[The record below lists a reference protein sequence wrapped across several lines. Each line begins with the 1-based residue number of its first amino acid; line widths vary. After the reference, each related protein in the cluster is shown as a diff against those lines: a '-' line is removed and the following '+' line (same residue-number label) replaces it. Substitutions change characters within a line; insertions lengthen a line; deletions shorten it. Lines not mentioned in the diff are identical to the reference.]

1 MAVYFSPNQFSFM
14 KQKRFYL
21 TLALLLGM
29 VSFTL
34 AQINVSGKVTSNT
47 GESLIGANIL
57 EKGTTNGAVT
67 DLDGNFNLRVQAG
80 ATLQVTMIGFESKEV
95 AVGNQSVINIT
106 LIEGA
111 TLGEVVVTALGIE
124 RAQKTLTYAAQKIG
138 GEDIN
143 EVRDANFVNTLSGKV
158 AGMTITQAAG
168 GPGSATRVV
177 LRGNRSIQGNNNAL
191 FVIDGVPVDNTT
203 VGGSVGN
210 DFGGYNGSDG
220 AANINP
226 DDIESMSILK
236 GAAAAVLYGSRAAN
250 GVILITTKKGKAGK
264 LSVDVN
270 SGIVTEA
277 PTILPDV
284 QNEFGQGNGGV
295 SNTTSSGSWGGKATT
310 YSDNI
315 SAFFRDAI
323 SLNNSIGIRGGTEKM
338 QTYLSYSNAQ
348 NQGII
353 PNNELKRNTIT
364 LRINN
369 QLTSRLSTDAK
380 VTYTNQVINNKI
392 KVGEESGIVMN
403 LYKVPRSIS
412 DATMQD
418 FEDESGNPKYWTSS
432 SIYMNPYWT
441 LNRTLNSEN
450 RNRITSL
457 LAANYQLTDWLKI
470 TGRASIDRYTDK
482 VTRTFYDKTLL
493 FAQQG
498 GSYEEGYYDVM
509 ERNLEAFLTGGNKLT
524 ESISINYVAGTSVS
538 RREFSQTF
546 ASAQGLLVPNKFDL
560 SFARNRSTGT
570 SNVKREIQS
579 VFASAQISL
588 KDYLFL
594 DLTGRNDWAST
605 LPPESNSYFY
615 PSVGLNAILSEMT
628 NLPDWVSFMKVR
640 GSWTRVGN
648 DVPQGILLQTYSFEQ
663 GGTGGFIRR
672 DGTQPIP
679 DAKPELTTS
688 LEFGLDWRLFK
699 NRVGID
705 LTWYKTN
712 SVNQLLQL
720 ELAAPSGFDRQ
731 YINAGNIQNT
741 GVELTLNLGV
751 IRKEAGLNWDI
762 TVNYAKNNPKV
773 VELHPDIKQAFL
785 GGGYGRTAGPLVQ
798 EGGKFGDLYSEGW
811 KRDAQG
817 RLLVDASGKPVGSG
831 AGGTLVGN
839 YNPDFMLGFTNTF
852 TLNRLSLN
860 ILIDGRFGGVMTS
873 GTEANLAFDGT
884 ASYTTAN
891 RTGGWVLD
899 AVTASGE
906 KNTKA
911 IDAETFWTTVSGG
924 RYSWGELFTY
934 DATNVRIRELALGYD
949 FKLNSKFIR
958 SAKLSLVS
966 RNLLFLYRGNAI
978 LDIPGVPTRKLN
990 FDPDINLGSGNYQGV
1005 EYGNLPSTRTIG
1017 LNLKLTF

>member
-1 MAVYFSPNQFSFM
+1 M
-14 KQKRFYL
+14 KQKKVYF
-21 TLALLLGM
+21 TIALLLGWA
-29 VSFTL
+29 SFAWT
-34 AQINVSGKVTSNT
+34 QTTVSGKVSSNS
-47 GESLIGANIL
+47 GEALIGANIL
-57 EKGTTNGAVT
+57 EKGTTNGTVT
-67 DLDGNFNLRVQAG
+67 DIDGNFSLKVQAG
-80 ATLQVTMIGFESKEV
+80 ATLQVSMTGFETKEIT
-95 AVGNQSVINIT
+95 VGNQTLVNIT
-106 LIEGA
+106 LVEGA
-111 TLGEVVVTALGIE
+111 LLDEFVVTALGIPRE
-124 RAQKTLTYAAQKIG
+124 QKALTYATQKIG

-158 AGMTITQAAG
+158 AGITITQAAG

-191 FVIDGVPVDNTT
+191 FVIDGVPVDNST
-203 VGGSVGN
+203 VGGNVGN

-226 DDIESMSILK
+226 DDIESMTILK

-250 GVILITTKKGKAGK
+250 GVIMITTKKGKAGRI
-264 LSVDVN
+264 SVDVN
-270 SGIVTEA
+270 SGIVTES

-310 YSDNI
+310 FPDNI
-315 SAFFRDAI
+315 SSFFRNAT
-323 SLNNSIGIRGGTEKM
+323 SLNNSIGITGGTDKM
-338 QTYLSYSNAQ
+338 QTYLSFSNAQ
-348 NQGII
+348 SQGII
-353 PNNELKRNTIT
+353 PNNDLNRNTIT

-369 QLTSRLSTDAK
+369 QISSKLSTDAK

-412 DATMQD
+412 DESMQD
-418 FEDESGNPKYWTSS
+418 FEDQNGNPKYWTSS

-441 LNRTLNSEN
+441 LNRVLNDEN

-457 LAANYQLTDWLKI
+457 LAANYQLAPWLTL
-470 TGRASIDRYTDK
+470 TGRASFDRYTDK

-498 GSYEEGYYDVM
+498 GSYQEGYFDVL
-509 ERNLEAFLTGGNKLT
+509 ERNLEAFLTGNKKLG
-524 ESISINYVAGTSVS
+524 ESLNLNFVAGTSVS
-538 RREFSQTF
+538 RREFSSTF
-546 ASAQGLLVPNKFDL
+546 AFAQGLLVPNKFDL
-560 SFARNRSTGT
+560 SFARNRATGS

-579 VFASAQISL
+579 VFASAQIAF
-588 KDYLFL
+588 KDYLNVE
-594 DLTGRNDWAST
+594 LTGRNDWAST
-605 LPPESNSYFY
+605 LPPENNSYFY
-615 PSVGLNAILSEMT
+615 PSVGVNAILSEMT
-628 NLPDWVSFMKVR
+628 NMPNWIDFLKVR

-672 DGTQPIP
+672 DGTLPIP

-688 LEFGLDWRLFK
+688 LEFGLDWRMFK
-699 NRVGID
+699 NRLNFD

-712 SVNQLLQL
+712 SINQLLQL

-741 GVELTLNLGV
+741 GIELTANLGV
-751 IRKEAGLNWDI
+751 IRKDGGFNWDI

-817 RLLVDASGKPVGSG
+817 RLIVDANGKPVGSG
-831 AGGTLVGN
+831 AGATLVGN
-839 YNPDFMLGFTNTF
+839 YNPDFMLGIANTF
-852 TLNRLSLN
+852 SLDRLSLN
-860 ILIDGRFGGVMTS
+860 VLIDGRFGGVMTS

-891 RTGGWVLD
+891 RAGNWVLD

-911 IDAETFWTTVSGG
+911 INAETFWTTVSGG

-949 FKLNSKFIR
+949 FKINSTFIR
-958 SAKLSLVS
+958 SAKLSLVG

-990 FDPDINLGSGNYQGV
+990 FDPDINLGAGNYQGV

-1017 LNLKLTF
+1017 LNLKLGF

>member
-1 MAVYFSPNQFSFM
+1 M
-14 KQKRFYL
+14 KRFYF
-21 TLALLLGM
+21 TIALLLGM
-29 VSFTL
+29 VSFAL
-34 AQINVSGKVTSNT
+34 AQSTVSGKVTSNS
-47 GESLIGANIL
+47 GDPLVGVNVL
-57 EKGTTNGAVT
+57 EKGTVNGAVT
-67 DLDGNFNLRVQAG
+67 DLDGNFSLRVQSG
-80 ATLQVTMIGFESKEV
+80 ATLQVSFIGFETKEI
-95 AVGNQSVINIT
+95 AVGNQTVINIT
-106 LIEGA
+106 LAEGS

-124 RAQKTLTYAAQKIG
+124 RAQKTLTYATQKIG
-138 GEDIN
+138 GDKTN

-158 AGMTITQAAG
+158 AGLTVTQAAG

-203 VGGSVGN
+203 AGGSVGN

-226 DDIESMSILK
+226 DDIESTTILK

-264 LSVDVN
+264 INVNVN
-270 SGIVTEA
+270 SGIVTES
-277 PTILPDV
+277 PTILPDL
-284 QNEFGQGNGGV
+284 QNEYGQGNGGV

-315 SAFFRDAI
+315 SAFFRNATSI
-323 SLNNSIGIRGGTEKM
+323 NNSVGITGGTEKM
-338 QTYLSYSNAQ
+338 QTYLSFTNVQ

-353 PNNELKRNTIT
+353 PNNDLKRNTIT

-369 QLTSRLSTDAK
+369 QISKRLSTDAK

-403 LYKVPRSIS
+403 LYKIPRSIS
-412 DATMQD
+412 DESIQS

-441 LNRTLNSEN
+441 LNRTLNDEN

-470 TGRASIDRYTDK
+470 TGRASLDRYTDR
-482 VTRTFYDKTLL
+482 VTRSFYDKTLL

-498 GSYEEGYYDVM
+498 GSYQEGYYDVM
-509 ERNLEAFLTGGNKLT
+509 ERNLELFLNGYNKITKDL
-524 ESISINYVAGTSVS
+524 SVNYILGTSSS
-538 RREFSQTF
+538 RREFSSTF
-546 ASAQGLLVPNKFDL
+546 ASAQGLLVPNRFDL
-560 SFARNRSTGT
+560 SFARNRAT
-570 SNVKREIQS
+570 SSSSVKREIQS
-579 VFASAQISL
+579 VFASAQIAF
-588 KDYLFL
+588 KDYFNIE
-594 DLTGRNDWAST
+594 LTGRNDWAST
-605 LPPESNSYFY
+605 LPIGSNSYFY
-615 PSVGLNAILSEMT
+615 PSVGANAILSEMFS
-628 NLPDWVSFMKVR
+628 LPDWVSFLKLR
-640 GSWTRVGN
+640 GSWTQVGN
-648 DVPQGILLQTYSFEQ
+648 DVPQGILNQTYSFEQ

-672 DGTQPIP
+672 DGTLPIP
-679 DAKPELTTS
+679 DAKPEITTS
-688 LEFGLDWRLFK
+688 LEFGIDWRLF
-699 NRVGID
+699 NGRIGLD
-705 LTWYKTN
+705 LTYYKTN

-720 ELAAPSGFDRQ
+720 QLAAPSGFDRQ

-741 GVELTLNLGV
+741 GIELTLNLAA
-751 IRKEAGLNWDI
+751 IRKEKGLNWDI
-762 TVNYAKNNPKV
+762 AVNFAKNDPKV

-785 GGGYGRTAGPLVQ
+785 GGGYGRTAGPVVQ

-817 RLLVDASGKPVGSG
+817 RFVVDANGKPVGSG
-831 AGGTLVGN
+831 SGGTLVGN
-839 YNPDFMLGFTNTF
+839 YNPDFSLGFSNTF
-852 TLNRLSLN
+852 TLNRLTLN
-860 ILIDGRFGGVMTS
+860 VLIDGRFGGVMAS

-884 ASYTTAN
+884 AAYTTDN
-891 RTGGWVLD
+891 RAGNWVLD
-899 AVTASGE
+899 AVTATGE

-911 IDAETFWTTVSGG
+911 INAETFWTTVSGG
-924 RYSWGELFTY
+924 RYSWGEFFTY
-934 DATNVRIRELALGYD
+934 DATNVRIRELALGYNFD
-949 FKLNSKFIR
+949 IKSNFIR
-958 SAKLSLVS
+958 AAKLSLVG
-966 RNLLFLYRGNAI
+966 RNLFFLYRGNAI

-1005 EYGNLPSTRTIG
+1005 EYGNLPSTRTLG

>member
-1 MAVYFSPNQFSFM
+1 M
-14 KQKRFYL
+14 KRFYF
-21 TLALLLGM
+21 TIALLLGM
-29 VSFTL
+29 VSFAL
-34 AQINVSGKVTSNT
+34 AQSTVSGKVTSNS
-47 GESLIGANIL
+47 GDPLVGVNVL
-57 EKGTTNGAVT
+57 EKGTVNGAVT
-67 DLDGNFNLRVQAG
+67 DLDGNFSLRVQSG
-80 ATLQVTMIGFESKEV
+80 ATLQVSFIGFETKEI
-95 AVGNQSVINIT
+95 AVGNLTVINIT
-106 LIEGA
+106 LAEGS

-124 RAQKTLTYAAQKIG
+124 RAQKTLTYATQKIG
-138 GEDIN
+138 GDKTN

-158 AGMTITQAAG
+158 AGLTVTQAAG

-203 VGGSVGN
+203 AGGSVGN

-226 DDIESMSILK
+226 DDIESTTILK

-264 LSVDVN
+264 INVNVN
-270 SGIVTEA
+270 SGIVTES
-277 PTILPDV
+277 PTILPDL
-284 QNEFGQGNGGV
+284 QNEYGQGNGGV

-315 SAFFRDAI
+315 SAFFRNATSI
-323 SLNNSIGIRGGTEKM
+323 NNSVGITGGTEKM
-338 QTYLSYSNAQ
+338 QTYLSFTNVQ

-353 PNNELKRNTIT
+353 PNNDLKRNTIT

-369 QLTSRLSTDAK
+369 QISKRLSTDAK

-403 LYKVPRSIS
+403 LYKIPRSIS
-412 DATMQD
+412 DESIQS

-441 LNRTLNSEN
+441 LNRTLNDEN

-470 TGRASIDRYTDK
+470 TGRASLDRYTDR
-482 VTRTFYDKTLL
+482 VTRSFYDKTLL

-498 GSYEEGYYDVM
+498 GSYQEGYYDVM
-509 ERNLEAFLTGGNKLT
+509 ERNLELFLNGYNKITKDL
-524 ESISINYVAGTSVS
+524 SVNYILGTSSS
-538 RREFSQTF
+538 RREFSSTF
-546 ASAQGLLVPNKFDL
+546 ASAQGLLVPNRFDL
-560 SFARNRSTGT
+560 SFARNRAT
-570 SNVKREIQS
+570 SSSSVKREIQS
-579 VFASAQISL
+579 VFASAQIAF
-588 KDYLFL
+588 KDYFNIE
-594 DLTGRNDWAST
+594 LTGRNDWAST
-605 LPPESNSYFY
+605 LPIGSNSYFY
-615 PSVGLNAILSEMT
+615 PSVGANAILSEMFS
-628 NLPDWVSFMKVR
+628 LPDWVSFLKLR
-640 GSWTRVGN
+640 GSWTQVGN
-648 DVPQGILLQTYSFEQ
+648 DVPQGILNQTYSFEQ

-672 DGTQPIP
+672 DGTLPIP
-679 DAKPELTTS
+679 DAKPEITTS
-688 LEFGLDWRLFK
+688 LEFGIDWRLF
-699 NRVGID
+699 NGRIGLD
-705 LTWYKTN
+705 LTYYKTN

-720 ELAAPSGFDRQ
+720 QLAAPSGFDRQ

-741 GVELTLNLGV
+741 GIELTLNLAA
-751 IRKEAGLNWDI
+751 IRKEKGLNWDI
-762 TVNYAKNNPKV
+762 AVNFAKNDPKV

-785 GGGYGRTAGPLVQ
+785 GGGYGRTAGPVVQ

-817 RLLVDASGKPVGSG
+817 RFVVDANGKPVGSG
-831 AGGTLVGN
+831 SGGTLVGN
-839 YNPDFMLGFTNTF
+839 YNPDFSLGFSNTF
-852 TLNRLSLN
+852 TLNRLTLN
-860 ILIDGRFGGVMTS
+860 VLIDGRFGGVMAS

-884 ASYTTAN
+884 AAYTTDN
-891 RTGGWVLD
+891 RAGNWVLD
-899 AVTASGE
+899 AVTATGE

-911 IDAETFWTTVSGG
+911 INAETFWTTVSGG
-924 RYSWGELFTY
+924 RYSWGEFFTY
-934 DATNVRIRELALGYD
+934 DATNVRIRELALGYNFD
-949 FKLNSKFIR
+949 IKSNFIR
-958 SAKLSLVS
+958 AAKLSLVG
-966 RNLLFLYRGNAI
+966 RNLFFLYRGNAI

-1005 EYGNLPSTRTIG
+1005 EYGNLPSTRTLG

>member
-1 MAVYFSPNQFSFM
+1 MEM
-14 KQKRFYL
+14 KRFYF
-21 TLALLLGM
+21 TIALLLGM
-29 VSFTL
+29 VSFAL
-34 AQINVSGKVTSNT
+34 AQSTVSGKVTSNS
-47 GESLIGANIL
+47 GDPLVGVNVL
-57 EKGTTNGAVT
+57 EKGTVNGAVT
-67 DLDGNFNLRVQAG
+67 DLDGNFSLRVQSG
-80 ATLQVTMIGFESKEV
+80 ATLQVSFIGFETKEI
-95 AVGNQSVINIT
+95 AVGNQTVINIT
-106 LIEGA
+106 LAEGS

-124 RAQKTLTYAAQKIG
+124 RAQKTLTYATQKIG
-138 GEDIN
+138 GDKTN

-158 AGMTITQAAG
+158 AGLTVTQAAG

-203 VGGSVGN
+203 AGGSVGN

-226 DDIESMSILK
+226 DDIESTTILK

-264 LSVDVN
+264 INVNVN
-270 SGIVTEA
+270 SGIVTES
-277 PTILPDV
+277 PTILPDL
-284 QNEFGQGNGGV
+284 QNEYGQGNGGV

-315 SAFFRDAI
+315 SAFFRNATSI
-323 SLNNSIGIRGGTEKM
+323 NNSVGITGGTEKM
-338 QTYLSYSNAQ
+338 QTYLSFTNVQ

-353 PNNELKRNTIT
+353 PNNDLKRNTIT

-369 QLTSRLSTDAK
+369 QISKRLSTDAK

-403 LYKVPRSIS
+403 LYKIPRSIS
-412 DATMQD
+412 DESIQS

-441 LNRTLNSEN
+441 LNRTLNDEN

-470 TGRASIDRYTDK
+470 TGRASLDRYTDR
-482 VTRTFYDKTLL
+482 VTRSFYDKTLL

-498 GSYEEGYYDVM
+498 GSYQEGYYDVM
-509 ERNLEAFLTGGNKLT
+509 ERNLELFLNGYNKITKDL
-524 ESISINYVAGTSVS
+524 SVNYILGTSSS
-538 RREFSQTF
+538 RREFSSTF
-546 ASAQGLLVPNKFDL
+546 ASAQGLLVPNRFDL
-560 SFARNRSTGT
+560 SFARNRAT
-570 SNVKREIQS
+570 SSSSVKREIQS
-579 VFASAQISL
+579 VFASAQIAF
-588 KDYLFL
+588 KDYFNIE
-594 DLTGRNDWAST
+594 LTGRNDWAST
-605 LPPESNSYFY
+605 LPIGSNSYFY
-615 PSVGLNAILSEMT
+615 PSVGANAILSEMFS
-628 NLPDWVSFMKVR
+628 LPDWVSFLKLR
-640 GSWTRVGN
+640 GSWTQVGN
-648 DVPQGILLQTYSFEQ
+648 DVPQGILNQTYSFEQ

-672 DGTQPIP
+672 DGTLPIP
-679 DAKPELTTS
+679 DAKPEITTS
-688 LEFGLDWRLFK
+688 LEFGIDWRLF
-699 NRVGID
+699 NGRIGLD
-705 LTWYKTN
+705 LTYYKTN

-720 ELAAPSGFDRQ
+720 QLAAPSGFDRQ

-741 GVELTLNLGV
+741 GIELTLNLAA
-751 IRKEAGLNWDI
+751 IRKEKGLNWDI
-762 TVNYAKNNPKV
+762 AVNFAKNDPKV

-785 GGGYGRTAGPLVQ
+785 GGGYGRTAGPVVQ

-817 RLLVDASGKPVGSG
+817 RFVVDANGKPVGSG
-831 AGGTLVGN
+831 SGGTLVGN
-839 YNPDFMLGFTNTF
+839 YNPDFSLGFSNTF
-852 TLNRLSLN
+852 TLNRLTLN
-860 ILIDGRFGGVMTS
+860 VLIDGRFGGVMAS

-884 ASYTTAN
+884 AAYTTDN
-891 RTGGWVLD
+891 RAGNWVLD
-899 AVTASGE
+899 AVTATGE

-911 IDAETFWTTVSGG
+911 INAETFWTTVSGG
-924 RYSWGELFTY
+924 RYSWGEFFTY
-934 DATNVRIRELALGYD
+934 DATNVRIRELALGYNFD
-949 FKLNSKFIR
+949 IKSNFIR
-958 SAKLSLVS
+958 AAKLSLVG
-966 RNLLFLYRGNAI
+966 RNLFFLYRGNAI

-1005 EYGNLPSTRTIG
+1005 EYGNLPSTRTLG